1 MCLCACVCV
10 TAGLAHQSNIH
21 LNILPLSLPTTSY
34 NDTASRY
41 TIVQMLKEL
50 GMEFAPS
57 WEDMY
62 TKLSL
67 YKSTHGNIHNVASD
81 GADPILARWMARQND
96 ILGRHLSGKN
106 TRLTDDQAMRLMG
119 LGFQSTIRVFD
130 GGSGNNGGEGGA
142 KGVSLIRGVSV
153 TGRDVRNF
161 DERWDEMWH
170 MLKAYKLENGH
181 CNVPTSSGTEL
192 ALWVAAQRRMYKNLT
207 SGKTGRRVSLDAQ
220 KMQRLTELG
229 FAFRPRGDY
238 ASWDDQLKGVWDF
251 KAANGH
257 CRIPVN
263 HPTLGSFVKLVRRDY
278 KNWINGKSSSMT
290 PEREAALKDVGFVF
304 EGGKT
309 PQRAE
314 TAPRSW
320 EERLEELIQYKDEY
334 GHTVVPQNSGQL
346 GAWVH
351 SQRVHYKRFKAGTK
365 SQMTTE
371 KALRL
376 TEIGF
381 CFNASD
387 RYRGNKSRNRLETI
401 GQQHQYDGEEL
412 QQYQFQ
418 QVQHGVCDYSLPE
431 VNVAQM

>member
-1 MCLCACVCV
+1 
-10 TAGLAHQSNIH
+10 
-21 LNILPLSLPTTSY
+21 
-34 NDTASRY
+34 
-41 TIVQMLKEL
+41 MLKEL

-67 YKSTHGNIHNVASD
+67 YKSTHGNIHNVATD
-81 GADPILARWMARQND
+81 GADPILASWMARQND

-119 LGFQSTIRVFD
+119 LGFQGGRTSVSTIRVFD
-130 GGSGNNGGEGGA
+130 GGNSSNGEGGGT

-153 TGRDVRNF
+153 TGRDVNSRTF

-207 SGKTGRRVSLDAQ
+207 SGKAGRRVSLDAQ

-238 ASWDDQLKGVWDF
+238 ASWDDQLKAVWDY
-251 KAANGH
+251 KAVNGH

-290 PEREAALKDVGFVF
+290 PEREAALKEVGFVF

-320 EERLEELIQYKDEY
+320 EERLEELIQYKNEY

-346 GAWVH
+346 GACVH

-387 RYRGNKSRNRLETI
+387 RYRGNKSRNSNETTGRTTSI
-401 GQQHQYDGEEL
+401 STTRSMMRNCNKKL
-412 QQYQFQ
+412 
-418 QVQHGVCDYSLPE
+418 VQHGVGDYSLPD